1 MKDMDEKYQLLINC
15 KADESSNEEIIYNFN
30 NNGDFDDGILD
41 SAVIEQNERTD
52 LIGQYGDSVLQ
63 SEIISEKDSDSK
75 QTMIK
80 NVFESCSS
88 EIT

>member
-63 SEIISEKDSDSK
+63 SEIIKH
-75 QTMIK
+75 
-80 NVFESCSS
+80 SS
-88 EIT
+88 ESDDSISSEVFVVIS